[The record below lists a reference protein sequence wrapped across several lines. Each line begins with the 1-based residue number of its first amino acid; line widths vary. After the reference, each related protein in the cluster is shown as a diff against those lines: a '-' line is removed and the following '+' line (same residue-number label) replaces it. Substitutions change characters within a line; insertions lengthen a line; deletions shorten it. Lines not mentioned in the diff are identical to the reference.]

1 MIISIPLTMQE
12 TYAPLAS
19 PQDDPDSRPIGP
31 APCSQA
37 TRARGRAQGGV
48 RRTGGGTQAV
58 STPVGVGRLACQYP
72 GSVPQVG
79 SQAVSTPTSSR
90 HHNPSQYP
98 GRLTGPWLQ
107 EPLLTAAWPLGPL
120 LPLIYKYTPCDAEMI
135 EPFSPGDPSRLRPS
149 HLSLSKLRTSWP
161 ARGP

>member
-1 MIISIPLTMQE
+1 MTSVDAMIISIPLTVQE

-48 RRTGGGTQAV
+48 RRTGGGTQAA
-58 STPVGVGRLACQYP
+58 STPVGVRRLACQYP

-79 SQAVSTPTSSR
+79 SQAVSTPSSSR

-149 HLSLSKLRTSWP
+149 HLSPT
-161 ARGP
+161 